1 MIDHLAIE
9 YDPTDPDA
17 TIPDLKNL
25 VAGLPDEATDIILTG
40 FPNAAVSSSLEQIVA
55 SMRASAKSSNEI
67 ALLSAGLPD
76 VARMTRED
84 LSNRRSFLNINAR
97 PTHERYCE
105 GNLPVWREPDTAM
118 LMHQTAVASR
128 LVDLFAR
135 LWPGRT

>member
-1 MIDHLAIE
+1 MSARPALLAF
-9 YDPTDPDA
+9 PQGFA
-17 TIPDLKNL
+17 T
-25 VAGLPDEATDIILTG
+25 
-40 FPNAAVSSSLEQIVA
+40 LEDSQIVA
-55 SMRASAKSSNEI
+55 SMRASAKSSSEI
-67 ALLSAGLPD
+67 ALLSDGLPD

-97 PTHERYCE
+97 PTHEPYCE